1 MAEYTNA
8 EKMKMDEVE
17 LEERLKGLGREE
29 LPTANIIVAGISG
42 VGKST
47 LLNAVLAANWRKQGR
62 VEL

>member
-29 LPTANIIVAGISG
+29 PQI
-42 VGKST
+42 
-47 LLNAVLAANWRKQGR
+47 LLLQAYQV
-62 VEL
+62 

>member
-42 VGKST
+42 VECSS
-47 LLNAVLAANWRKQGR
+47 LHLICLQQ
-62 VEL
+62 